1 MNLELQDLIVDFDE
15 YTVLDDNTP
24 FILIPQI
31 PRPPNFTNT
40 TKMTMRRMEV
50 NIVIGDIYRTIN

>member
-31 PRPPNFTNT
+31 PRPDERSSTLVIQVSY
-40 TKMTMRRMEV
+40 EV
-50 NIVIGDIYRTIN
+50 NFD